1 MTNRRTL
8 IRGITLGM
16 GGMATSL
23 TLGGLLK
30 PRAAS
35 AAPAVASAAAEY
47 DFTSDLIYLSPQTSA
62 GHNSRCQAEVW
73 FVELNYDLYIVTR
86 SDAWR
91 ARAIGAGLTKTRV
104 WVGDEGEWQ
113 ASDGAYLK
121 LPQFMAE
128 AAQITDA
135 KEQTQALDK
144 MGDKYRLSW
153 LLWGPRFKNGIADGS
168 RVMLR
173 YRPTA

>member
-1 MTNRRTL
+1 MSA
-8 IRGITLGM
+8 G
-16 GGMATSL
+16 L
-23 TLGGLLK
+23 TLGGLLR
-30 PRAAS
+30 PRAAT
-35 AAPAVASAAAEY
+35 AASAVATAAAEF

-62 GHNSRCQAEVW
+62 GNNSRCQAEVW

-86 SDAWR
+86 SNAWR
-91 ARAIGAGLTKTRV
+91 ARAIDTGLTKTRV

-121 LPQFMAE
+121 LPEFMAE
-128 AAQITDA
+128 GAQITDA
-135 KEQTQALDK
+135 QEQARALDE